1 MTEKQRKILDTAL
14 ELFAQDGYN
23 STSTN
28 KIAQEAGVSEGLIFK
43 HFGSKEGLLDFL
55 VEEGVALMNEELDN
69 LMRIENAAERLK
81 ATLRFP
87 KAVIDKNPAYWKVQM
102 SIKFANH
109 EIVEK
114 YHNSSF
120 MGKAINILSE
130 IFEELNFD
138 KPQMETQLLLQ
149 IIASFFMSLV
159 NDEMENYEE
168 MVSFL
173 EDKYNLTKK

>member
-28 KIAQEAGVSEGLIFK
+28 KIAHEAGVSEGLIFK
-43 HFGSKEGLLDFL
+43 HFGSKEGLLDYL
-55 VEEGVALMNEELDN
+55 VEEGVSIMNTELDN
-69 LMRIENAAERLK
+69 LLQIDNINERLK

-87 KAVIDKNPAYWKVQM
+87 KTIIDKNPSYWKVQM

-120 MGKAINILSE
+120 MGKAMGIIFE
-130 IFEELNFD
+130 IFEELNFEN
-138 KPQMETQLLLQ
+138 PQMETQLLMQ
-149 IIASFFMSLV
+149 IIGSFFMSLI
-159 NDEMENYEE
+159 NEEMENYEE

-173 EDKYNLTKK
+173 EKKYNLI

>member
-55 VEEGVALMNEELDN
+55 VEEGVALMNDELDS

-81 ATLRFP
+81 STLRFP
-87 KAVIDKNPAYWKVQM
+87 KTVIGKNPAYWKVQM

-120 MGKAINILSE
+120 MGKAMGIISG
-130 IFEELNFD
+130 IFKELNFEN
-138 KPQMETQLLLQ
+138 PQMETQLLMQ
-149 IIASFFMSLV
+149 IIGSFFMSLI
-159 NDEMENYEE
+159 NDEMENYDE
-168 MVSFL
+168 MVNFL
-173 EDKYNLTKK
+173 EKKYNLI